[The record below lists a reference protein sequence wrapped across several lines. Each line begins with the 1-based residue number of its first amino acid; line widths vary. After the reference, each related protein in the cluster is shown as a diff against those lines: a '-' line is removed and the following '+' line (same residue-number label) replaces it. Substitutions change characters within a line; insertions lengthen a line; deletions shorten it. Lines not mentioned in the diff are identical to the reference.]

1 MYIFCADLGLMKPEI
16 SVIQYSVNQKKF
28 AQNVYFSSSWGIL
41 QFSTYH
47 SLYCMLQAFKS
58 TRSVIQ
64 LHCQKSPLWQVTLF
78 PDGYETRSLTLSGI
92 CCFFP
97 PPSECLVKLA
107 QKSVRMTAVVTVFH
121 YEFTKKFS
129 LSRPDTNLPTLS
141 HQNPSALAYSDL
153 FQQWDPFKRNLGSSF
168 YNGKRLQSWQLCY
181 MSSWFKITHLYHVFV
196 SSVHRLKLLIIMYP
210 TFN

>member
-1 MYIFCADLGLMKPEI
+1 MYIFLPHEEYCNLAHTTAYIVCCRRLSLQGQWFSYTVRNLPCDKSPCSQMVMK
-16 SVIQYSVNQKKF
+16 QDH
-28 AQNVYFSSSWGIL
+28 W
-41 QFSTYH
+41 
-47 SLYCMLQAFKS
+47 
-58 TRSVIQ
+58 
-64 LHCQKSPLWQVTLF
+64 HCQESAV
-78 PDGYETRSLTLSGI
+78 
-92 CCFFP
+92 FFP
-97 PPSECLVKLA
+97 PLSECLVKLA
-107 QKSVRMTAVVTVFH
+107 QKRVRMTAVVTVFH

-141 HQNPSALAYSDL
+141 YQNPSALAYSDL

-181 MSSWFKITHLYHVFV
+181 MSSWFEITHLYHVFV